1 MGAIYYGAQPYSPND
16 SELDINYD
24 AVGKNSEAFTLYDPV
39 SYSSGQL
46 IVSGTTLAVAGVV
59 AQTVT
64 ASATNAGTTG
74 AQVAPGYIP
83 VSEDTYFL
91 MGTNADLTGNATDVG
106 TYYKLTAN
114 TTGTVQVDV
123 TNGVQTTTSRVVMI
137 KKVDP
142 FGNGGTGSGSGL
154 RQVVVVFVKKFTDVA
169 GQ

>member
-1 MGAIYYGAQPYSPND
+1 MGVLYGAQPYNPND
-16 SELDINYD
+16 EELDLNYD
-24 AVGKNSEAFTLYDPV
+24 AVGKNSEAFTTFDPV
-39 SYSSGQL
+39 YYIAGQL
-46 IVSGTTLAVAGVV
+46 AVAGTTQAIAGVV

-64 ASATNAGTTG
+64 VTSGNAAVAGTG
-74 AQVAPGYIP
+74 VAPAYYP

-123 TNGVQTTTSRVVMI
+123 ANGVQTTTSRVVMI

-142 FGNGGTGSGSGL
+142 NGIGGTGAGSGL